1 MRGRTET
8 ERLVV
13 SAIVAAAIGAV
24 GLAAIIGVWP
34 GALLSGVP
42 VVVALVPMVVRRR
55 RARIASAALLWA
67 TCVLAGTSFVGIL
80 LVPAAI
86 VMTVA
91 ATRRDEP
98 VSAVRSM
105 RGRTNADVIA
115 AAAFVVAVVGALVAA
130 FAPLGRSC
138 SSTAVVP
145 ALGHGSPAPSVEEAC
160 HGVSSFSIDGS
171 WVLVVV
177 SVPVLVALI
186 PVLVRRRRARI
197 VSAVLLWAGCVV
209 GMWSVGMF
217 FVPAAIVMT
226 VAAARDDHVPAMPP
240 A

>member
-8 ERLVV
+8 EQLVV
-13 SAIVAAAIGAV
+13 AAVVAAGIGAV
-24 GLAAIIGVWP
+24 GLAVIVGVWP

-42 VVVALVPMVVRRR
+42 VVVALVPVVVRRR
-55 RARIASAALLWA
+55 GARIVSAALLWA

-86 VMTVA
+86 LMTIA
-91 ATRRDEP
+91 AARHDEP
-98 VSAVRSM
+98 VPAVVSAMRAPTKVDRSAV
-105 RGRTNADVIA
+105 
-115 AAAFVVAVVGALVAA
+115 AAFVVAVAGAIVAA

-145 ALGHGSPAPSVEEAC
+145 ALGHGSPAPSVEEVC
-160 HGVSSFSIDGS
+160 RGVSTFSVDGS

-177 SVPVLVALI
+177 SVPVLVALV
-186 PVLVRRRRARI
+186 PVLVRRRTARI
-197 VSAVLLWAGCVV
+197 VSAVLLWACCVV

-226 VAAARDDHVPAMPP
+226 IAAARPDPVPVMP